1 MEYVKVYKEN
11 GELNEELT
19 ALENIRI
26 KSQMRLLDNLNELST
41 SLEEVKQMVKEAQE
55 AVEKC

>member
-19 ALENIRI
+19 AIENARIDTQFRMIDRLSEYLEGM
-26 KSQMRLLDNLNELST
+26 KD
-41 SLEEVKQMVKEAQE
+41 EENN
-55 AVEKC
+55 

>member
-11 GELNEELT
+11 GELDEELT

-41 SLEEVKQMVKEAQE
+41 SLEEVKQVVKEAQE

>member
-11 GELNEELT
+11 GELDEELT

-26 KSQMRLLDNLNELST
+26 KSQMRLLDNLNELCT
-41 SLEEVKQMVKEAQE
+41 SLGEVKQMVREAQE